1 MLVRHRIARF
11 LLGGHK
17 TEKFSSVCAR
27 IGSIMRQKLKNI
39 LGEERGFLA
48 LETRE
53 HLGVTQKK
61 MREKLNMGERS
72 YSEAFWQTREV
83 LTA

>member
-1 MLVRHRIARF
+1 
-11 LLGGHK
+11 
-17 TEKFSSVCAR
+17 
-27 IGSIMRQKLKNI
+27 MRQKLKSI

-61 MREKLNMGERS
+61 MREKLNMGEKS
-72 YSEAFWQTREV
+72 YSGTFQQAGKELIAGREV

>member
-1 MLVRHRIARF
+1 
-11 LLGGHK
+11 
-17 TEKFSSVCAR
+17 
-27 IGSIMRQKLKNI
+27 MRQKFKNI
-39 LGEERGFLA
+39 FGEERGFLA

-72 YSEAFWQTREV
+72 YSEAFPQTREV

>member
-1 MLVRHRIARF
+1 
-11 LLGGHK
+11 
-17 TEKFSSVCAR
+17 
-27 IGSIMRQKLKNI
+27 MRQKLKNI
-39 LGEERGFLA
+39 LRGDGGFLA

-53 HLGVTQKK
+53 RLGVTQKR

-72 YSEAFWQTREV
+72 YSEAFPQTREV

>member
-1 MLVRHRIARF
+1 
-11 LLGGHK
+11 
-17 TEKFSSVCAR
+17 
-27 IGSIMRQKLKNI
+27 MRQKLKSI

-53 HLGVTQKK
+53 HLGVTQKR

-72 YSEAFWQTREV
+72 YSEAFPQTREV
-83 LTA
+83 QPI